1 MGTRQKKRA
10 SQKERLELVEKANA
24 FLNEKLEESREQI
37 AQMKQDVMIWIQILQ
52 FDFMVDYEYQVALR
66 RNKNDE

>member
-66 RNKNDE
+66 RNENDE